1 MTVLHDFDLVRAGTL
16 VTVQW
21 RGSPRMTVGV
31 PPGLTEGGC
40 YRAAADRIEAGA
52 ATRPGFAAAEVASC
66 VRLLR
71 ERATQA
77 VTTG

>member
-1 MTVLHDFDLVRAGTL
+1 MTVLHDFDLVRVGTL

-31 PPGLTEGGC
+31 PPGLSEGDS

-52 ATRPGFAAAEVASC
+52 ATRPGFAAAEVVSC

-71 ERATQA
+71 ERAVHA
-77 VTTG
+77 MPAG